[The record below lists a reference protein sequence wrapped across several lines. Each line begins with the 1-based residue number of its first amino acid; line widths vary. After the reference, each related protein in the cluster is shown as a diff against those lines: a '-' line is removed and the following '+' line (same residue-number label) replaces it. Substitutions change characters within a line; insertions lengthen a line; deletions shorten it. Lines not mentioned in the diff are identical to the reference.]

1 MKRLIWASAVGLA
14 IIVAGQSMAA
24 DSPEDL
30 VKYRKS
36 VMKAIGGHTGA
47 IAAVVKGQ
55 VSYGAHVAK
64 HARGIKDMSL
74 IVSDVFPANSGPDSF
89 KDTRALAKIW
99 AEPAKFKEA
108 VTAFQQA
115 AAKFADIAEGGDSAA
130 IAAGL
135 GALGK
140 ACGGCH
146 KPFRAEKK

>member
-1 MKRLIWASAVGLA
+1 MRKLIWAPALGLA
-14 IIVAGQSMAA
+14 LILAGQIASAG
-24 DSPEDL
+24 SPENE

-47 IAAVVKGQ
+47 IGAVVKGQ
-55 VSYGAHVAK
+55 VSYGAHVAS

-74 IVSDVFPANSGPDSF
+74 LIGDVFPANSGPDSF

-130 IAAGL
+130 IAAGF
-135 GALGK
+135 GDLGK
-140 ACGGCH
+140 SCGGCH